1 MVGMPAS
8 GWLTVPADAVA
19 AAILLFAA
27 CAKLVSPV
35 ALSRSLRQMTDAR
48 ALSSPATARAVGL
61 AEAAVAF
68 GLLIESVRLAAS
80 GLLCL
85 LGLSF
90 VALGTLGRLRKVN
103 EPCGC
108 FGAASQQPLGIQNIV
123 LGLLLAA
130 VGVANLVTADRLT
143 DDVRA
148 APPLLAAAL
157 LLLACLL
164 TGRRVLRGS
173 PPQLALVQGPLN

>member
-27 CAKLVSPV
+27 CAKLVSPD
-35 ALSRSLRQMTDAR
+35 ALSRSLRRLTDAR
-48 ALSSPATARAVGL
+48 ALSSHTAARAVGV

-85 LGLSF
+85 LGLCF
-90 VALGTLGRLRKVN
+90 VALGTLGRLRKVD

-108 FGAASQQPLGIQNIV
+108 FGAVSQRPLGAQNIV

-157 LLLACLL
+157 LCLACML
-164 TGRRVLRGS
+164 TGRGLVRGRQ
-173 PPQLALVQGPLN
+173 PQLLLAQGPLI